1 MTVIPDRY
9 NFTIW
14 KGGTFYESI
23 TVYTDEAGS
32 VPRNLT
38 GSSIR
43 MKITRQPK
51 GDTLL
56 DLSTSNGKI
65 TTDPTNGKIFI
76 NLTAEETAAL
86 KWKQGYYELSI
97 TDNPNVDVI
106 LHGYVDAKDQ

>member
-65 TTDPTNGKIFI
+65 TTDPTSGKFLLI
-76 NLTAEETAAL
+76 
-86 KWKQGYYELSI
+86 
-97 TDNPNVDVI
+97 
-106 LHGYVDAKDQ
+106 

>member
-23 TVYTDEAGS
+23 TVYTDDAGS

-38 GSSIR
+38 GSLIR

-51 GDTLL
+51 GGVLI
-56 DLSTSNGKI
+56 DLSTTNGKI
-65 TTDPTNGKIFI
+65 TTDPTSGKIFI
-76 NLTAEETAAL
+76 SLTAEETAAL

-97 TDNPNVDVI
+97 TDDPTVDVI